1 MAGSLHQR
9 WQVLPLRQS
18 STRPPNPLGIE
29 KTVSKPE
36 PPQAK
41 TPPLL
46 QADNLSC
53 QFGGKLAIEQLSL
66 TLTRGEVL
74 GLVGL
79 NGAGKSTTL
88 RMLCGLLAPTTGTV
102 QIAGHSLI
110 DEPAEARRQLGYLP
124 DPPSLHDCLNVSE
137 AIDIN
142 ARLHGLNK
150 ADRRTALE
158 RVLEQCQLEEVK
170 NKRIKALSK
179 GYRQRTGLALAL
191 AHNPSVLILDEPASG
206 LDPAQTQHL
215 NRLIKNLTKDR
226 AIIFSSHSIADVQNC
241 CTRVALLQNGKLAQD
256 HQRDPENKLNTASFK
271 LKLREVISAKSLLA
285 LPCVIK
291 AKAVDTNTWLI
302 QLNADNPDAIVAAV
316 LANNWGLRALS
327 PQRDNMSAVLNQLR
341 TTTDLE
347 AA

>member
-1 MAGSLHQR
+1 MPKS
-9 WQVLPLRQS
+9 V
-18 STRPPNPLGIE
+18 
-29 KTVSKPE
+29 
-36 PPQAK
+36 PQTAR
-41 TPPLL
+41 TPFLL
-46 QADNLSC
+46 QANSLSC
-53 QFGGKLAIEQLSL
+53 QFGDKLAIEQLSL
-66 TLTRGEVL
+66 ELTRGEVL

-88 RMLCGLLAPTTGTV
+88 RMLCGLLAPTNGTV
-102 QIAGHSLI
+102 QIAGYSLT
-110 DEPAEARRQLGYLP
+110 DQPAEARRQLGYLP
-124 DPPSLHDCLNVSE
+124 DPPSLHESLNVSE

-142 ARLHGLNK
+142 ARLHGLSK

-179 GYRQRTGLALAL
+179 GYRQRTGLALSL
-191 AHNPSVLILDEPASG
+191 VHNPSVLILDEPASG

-215 NRLIKNLTKDR
+215 NHLIKNLATDR

-241 CTRVALLQNGKLAQD
+241 CTRVALLQNGKLVQD
-256 HQRDPENKLNTASFK
+256 RQRDPVGGSNTTSFK

-285 LPCVIK
+285 LPCISEV
-291 AKAVDTNTWLI
+291 KAVDTNTWLI
-302 QLNADNPDAIVAAV
+302 ELKADNPDAIVAAV
-316 LANNWGLRALS
+316 LANDWGLCALS

-341 TTTDLE
+341 ATTELE